1 MKITKRAGHQSP
13 TGTMTI
19 WLVPIISYLLQ
30 KLWGINFKQYE
41 CVWWIVIP
49 ILFIVWFTFNFKVI
63 K

>member
-1 MKITKRAGHQSP
+1 MKISKRAEHQSP

-19 WLVPIISYLLQ
+19 WLVPTISYLLQ

-49 ILFIVWFTFNFKVI
+49 ILFTVWFTFNFKVT